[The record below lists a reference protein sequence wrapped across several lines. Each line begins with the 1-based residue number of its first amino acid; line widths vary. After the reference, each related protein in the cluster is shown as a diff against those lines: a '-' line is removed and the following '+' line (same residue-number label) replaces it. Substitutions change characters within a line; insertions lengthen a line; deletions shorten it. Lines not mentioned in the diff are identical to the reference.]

1 MTYGR
6 FILKMCLALIVLCS
20 FSACA
25 NNILKDSLSEWKC
38 NPPAAWSFE
47 GGDEDSTITVK
58 TETNKV
64 AYNAVLDLAG
74 KIDLNK
80 NREFVL
86 SCWIK
91 VDSGAYSRDDF
102 AAAALVGDFGY
113 RDELR
118 EFQSNGQWV
127 YFEKRVKV
135 PDIVTSLRV
144 ILYGRAWPAVISF
157 KSLSLT
163 AADAMDASFRYEP
176 RGDVSDKQWRIA
188 GREYRLTGTVADD
201 KGNQPLWVDFDFAR
215 LILLSGSREP
225 IDPSSIIVVGIDKRG
240 SSKNVAVSFDKPL
253 SNLSDHYKRNGTL
266 KWRTLPDCEYYEIY
280 FNTATD
286 GGAKPL
292 ILDKPIGVGEL
303 LNYAPDAKAPLW
315 AGWPGSWLDIKDV
328 DGDGD
333 YDIYANN
340 TDAGVWLL
348 RNIGSNEAPLFLP
361 RQKPLSTDKLVETG
375 TSDKRTDW
383 NNDGKPDVVTWKK
396 TSRGDYVAGVWA
408 YLNIRFNDGKEASL
422 TDAAGRKII
431 FDNATWSAVDCGDF
445 DGDGLPDLAVGTAD
459 SDLQILINR
468 GSDKLQTAVERVV
481 VRFDTYLENP
491 YDSGDMSL
499 KPFVIDWNKDG
510 RDDIVFTAW
519 NGFVYLMLNKNIPGK
534 AEFAAPI
541 QLEQLSGNLTMADSP
556 TPDVVDWDGD
566 GILDIVCADVN
577 GHITFF
583 RNKGTADNPSLE
595 YGGWLKND
603 RGEPIRITAAKAGA
617 TIQGAVEK
625 WWGYL
630 SCQAVD
636 VDNDGDID
644 LIIND
649 SLGRLRW
656 IENIGTRT
664 APVLSSLIR
673 PFLYKSLPL
682 ITPWRNR
689 PGIADWDGDGIL
701 EITVVNVDGN
711 LVQYKIDPEHPDY
724 LYGYSV
730 LNGQDGIPVSIFDTK
745 TPDRSKGRSQIDTG
759 DWDGDGDID
768 ILIGRPRGALGG
780 GNFLHF
786 ENVGSKAKPVM
797 KPGILQARG
806 LRFVEWTGSDG
817 HDQWHSGGPCM
828 VDWNGDGKMD
838 LIGGCESGRL
848 AYYEH
853 DFFTGD
859 TFPVFKAA
867 TFEVLGGGK
876 AAVIFDFAKDADD
889 AAEALVPIDSPIQWL
904 DDEKSSRDVSR
915 RGVEII
921 SPKADAKI
929 SGEVVFEAVASGKGI
944 SSVDFYIDGQWIAKE
959 SVPPYVAFGDDNKWD
974 TTEVDDGIH
983 KLTVKVTYMNGDVIE
998 TSCEVA
1004 VVNMGADK

>member
-6 FILKMCLALIVLCS
+6 FTQKMCLALIVLCS
-20 FSACA
+20 FSAYA
-25 NNILKDSLSEWKC
+25 NVLKDSLSNFKC
-38 NPPAAWSFE
+38 NPSDAWSFDGAE
-47 GGDEDSTITVK
+47 EDIVITVK

-64 AYNAVLDLAG
+64 GYNAVLDLAG
-74 KIDLNK
+74 KVDLNA
-80 NREFVL
+80 NREFFL

-91 VDSGAYSRDDF
+91 ADSGAYFRDNI
-102 AAAALVGDFGY
+102 AAVALVGDYGY

-157 KSLSLT
+157 KSLSLSLT
-163 AADAMDASFRYEP
+163 AADAMDASFKYES
-176 RGDVSDKQWRIA
+176 RGAVSDKQWRIA
-188 GREYRLTGTVADD
+188 SRKYRLTGIVADD

-225 IDPSSIIVVGIDKRG
+225 IDPSSLIVVGIDKHG
-240 SSKNVAVSFDKPL
+240 GEKNIAVSFDKPL

-280 FNTATD
+280 FNTASD

-292 ILDKPIGVGEL
+292 ILDKPIGIGEL
-303 LNYAPDAKAPLW
+303 LNYAPDARAPLW
-315 AGWPGSWLDIKDV
+315 AGWPGVWLDIKDV

-348 RNIGSNEAPLFLP
+348 RNIGSNDAPLFLP
-361 RQKPLSTDKLVETG
+361 RQKPLSTDKLVDTN
-375 TSDKRTDW
+375 TPDKRTDW
-383 NNDGKPDVVTWKK
+383 NNDGKPDVVMWKK

-422 TDAAGRKII
+422 TDAAGKKII

-445 DGDGLPDLAVGTAD
+445 DGDGLPDLVVGTAD
-459 SDLQILINR
+459 SDLQLLLNR
-468 GSDKLQTAVERVV
+468 RSYELKTAVERVV
-481 VRFDTYLENP
+481 VRFDTYLANP

-499 KPFVIDWNKDG
+499 KPFVLDWNKDG

-534 AEFAAPI
+534 AEFAAPV

-566 GILDIVCADVN
+566 GVPDIVCADVN
-577 GHITFF
+577 GHITFL

-636 VDNDGDID
+636 VDDDGDID
-644 LIIND
+644 LVIND

-664 APVLSSLIR
+664 EPVLSSLIR

-689 PGIADWDGDGIL
+689 PGVTDWDGDGIL

-724 LYGYSV
+724 LYDYSV
-730 LNGQDGIPVSIFDTK
+730 LNGEDGSPVCIFDPK
-745 TPDRSKGRSQIDTG
+745 TPDRSKGRSQIETG

-780 GNFLHF
+780 GNFLYF
-786 ENVGSKAKPVM
+786 ENTGSSQKPVL
-797 KPGILQARG
+797 KQDIFKARG

-838 LIGGCESGRL
+838 LIHGVESGRL

-853 DFFTGD
+853 DFFEGD
-859 TFPVFKAA
+859 TFPVFEALS
-867 TFEVLGGGK
+867 FDVFNEG
-876 AAVIFDFAKDADD
+876 AVSTVFDFDKDAD
-889 AAEALVPIDSPIQWL
+889 ELTEFLVPIDSPIQWL
-904 DDEKSSRDVSR
+904 EDEKSCRDDIADR
-915 RGVEII
+915 AVELLLSKDDSSLSGQVVIE
-921 SPKADAKI
+921 AVI
-929 SGEVVFEAVASGKGI
+929 SGSGVDI
-944 SSVDFYIDGQWIAKE
+944 VDFYLNGEWIAKE
-959 SVPPYVAFGDDNKWD
+959 AVPPYIAYGDDNTWD
-974 TTEVDDGIH
+974 TTA
-983 KLTVKVTYMNGDVIE
+983 VKNGDHTLSVRVTYKDGAAIE
-998 TSCEVA
+998 TSKKVM
-1004 VVNMGADK
+1004 VKN